1 MFQDYQVDWEA
12 LLQQSPAQFI
22 ASLSSWLLP
31 GEALAKP
38 REAAAAA
45 AETIASNDKLT
56 SQTESSLESVRDG
69 SQRTEQDGAASSAE
83 VRPMTLL
90 PSPFF
95 LCYHHCIQSL
105 TKPSSYRPERPHN
118 RL

>member
-31 GEALAKP
+31 AEALAKP
-38 REAAAAA
+38 KEAAEAA
-45 AETIASNDKLT
+45 AETTASSDKLT
-56 SQTESSLESVRDG
+56 SQTASSLESVRDG

-83 VRPMTLL
+83 VGLL
-90 PSPFF
+90 T
-95 LCYHHCIQSL
+95 IG
-105 TKPSSYRPERPHN
+105 
-118 RL
+118 